1 MRPGA
6 FPVICAQDLALLSAL
21 RQQFTLLDDVPHTSP
36 MGCGKPLFNF
46 NALQAGKCRLN
57 QDPRRTEEQKLFA
70 DPLSTVFLSCEGSF
84 FFSCKYNPHRIFFF
98 KKNIFLLFSITWLKA
113 TESPARANKAFISQS
128 REVKAHISVPL
139 KTERQSLN
147 LSCKAHS
154 TASPSSSNLKWTQS
168 SGSFAATHRL
178 HLFMCS
184 RCFTEERNTPSFP
197 LETHHHSGAILS
209 FFRIVCRIFLL
220 CGS

>member
-1 MRPGA
+1 MHGKQGRAGW
-6 FPVICAQDLALLSAL
+6 IKTCAKKISSEH
-21 RQQFTLLDDVPHTSP
+21 RVF
-36 MGCGKPLFNF
+36 
-46 NALQAGKCRLN
+46 
-57 QDPRRTEEQKLFA
+57 KLWG
-70 DPLSTVFLSCEGSF
+70 LF
-84 FFSCKYNPHRIFFF
+84 FFLINITHTGLFF
-98 KKNIFLLFSITWLKA
+98 KKKYIFVLFSITWLKV

-128 REVKAHISVPL
+128 REVQAHISAPL

-168 SGSFAATHRL
+168 SSSFAATHRF

-220 CGS
+220 RGS